1 MTKPYHIKIG
11 LTDNDVLEMY
21 RYMVLARKLDERM
34 LLLNRAGKAPFVV
47 SGQGQEATQIGAGFA
62 LDLTKDYI
70 APYYRDLGLVL
81 VAGMTS
87 QEAMLHLFA
96 KAEDPNSGGRQMAGH
111 YGHKEKRIITG
122 SSPVATQVPHAV
134 GFALA
139 AKYQGK
145 DFVTLTTL
153 GDGSTNQGDFHEGL
167 NFAGVHQLPV
177 ITLVQN
183 NKLAFS
189 VPFEKQIA
197 SENIAVRAASY
208 GMPGVV
214 VNGNDPLEVYKG
226 VKAARDR
233 AVNNEGP
240 TLIEAVTVRLTAHSS
255 DDNDHQYRSKE
266 ELAEAKE
273 DDCLLSFATYLED
286 VGILNEALK
295 TSMTDEI
302 MDEINEATT
311 YAEEAP
317 FANIDTIIDYVYEG
331 KEG

>member
-1 MTKPYHIKIG
+1 MTKPYHIKLG

-96 KAEDPNSGGRQMAGH
+96 KSEDPNSGGRQMAGH

-183 NKLAFS
+183 NNIAIS

-197 SENIAVRAASY
+197 SESIAIRASSY
-208 GMPGVV
+208 GMPGLKVD
-214 VNGNDPLEVYKG
+214 GNNPLEVYEVMKEAH
-226 VKAARDR
+226 KR
-233 AVNNEGP
+233 AKNGEGP
-240 TLIEAVTVRLTAHSS
+240 TLIEAVSERLSAHSS
-255 DDNDHQYRSKE
+255 DDNQNQYRTEEELSESKE
-266 ELAEAKE
+266 K
-273 DDCLLSFATYLED
+273 DCNLSFRKYLYEHEL
-286 VGILNEALK
+286 LNEKLEK
-295 TSMTDEI
+295 ELENDVVKEVN
-302 MDEINEATT
+302 DATK

-317 FANIDTIIDYVYEG
+317 YPDIDSIKNYVYEW
-331 KEG
+331 

>member
-1 MTKPYHIKIG
+1 
-11 LTDNDVLEMY
+11 
-21 RYMVLARKLDERM
+21 
-34 LLLNRAGKAPFVV
+34 AGKAPFVV

-153 GDGSTNQGDFHEGL
+153 GDGSTNKDEFYKRL
-167 NFAGVHQLPV
+167 IFTGVHQLPV
-177 ITLVQN
+177 ITPSQKK
-183 NKLAFS
+183 NKDIS
-189 VPFEKQIA
+189 VPFDKQIT
-197 SENIAVRAASY
+197 SENIAVRAISY
-208 GMPGVV
+208 GMPRVEV
-214 VNGNDPLEVYKG
+214 EGNKPLE
-226 VKAARDR
+226 
-233 AVNNEGP
+233 
-240 TLIEAVTVRLTAHSS
+240 
-255 DDNDHQYRSKE
+255 
-266 ELAEAKE
+266 
-273 DDCLLSFATYLED
+273 
-286 VGILNEALK
+286 
-295 TSMTDEI
+295 
-302 MDEINEATT
+302 
-311 YAEEAP
+311 
-317 FANIDTIIDYVYEG
+317 
-331 KEG
+331 

>member
-153 GDGSTNQGDFHEGL
+153 GDGFTNKGYFHDGY
-167 NFAGVHQLPV
+167 NFAGVHQLQV
-177 ITLVQN
+177 LTIYQLDNNDITLH
-183 NKLAFS
+183 L
-189 VPFEKQIA
+189 
-197 SENIAVRAASY
+197 
-208 GMPGVV
+208 G
-214 VNGNDPLEVYKG
+214 
-226 VKAARDR
+226 
-233 AVNNEGP
+233 
-240 TLIEAVTVRLTAHSS
+240 
-255 DDNDHQYRSKE
+255 
-266 ELAEAKE
+266 
-273 DDCLLSFATYLED
+273 
-286 VGILNEALK
+286 
-295 TSMTDEI
+295 
-302 MDEINEATT
+302 
-311 YAEEAP
+311 
-317 FANIDTIIDYVYEG
+317 
-331 KEG
+331 